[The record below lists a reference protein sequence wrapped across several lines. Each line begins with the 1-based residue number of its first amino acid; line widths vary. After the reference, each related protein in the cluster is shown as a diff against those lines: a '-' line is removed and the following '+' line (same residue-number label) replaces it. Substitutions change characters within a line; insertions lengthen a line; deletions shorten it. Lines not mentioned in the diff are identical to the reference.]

1 MKLVDIL
8 LVLTT
13 AATANAILIPT
24 DNDGS
29 LQASGTS
36 SRVSGPTNE
45 PSSGTS
51 NEYQEEP
58 MDIVDPSTS
67 RRSRKRPI
75 DELGPSISEQDWKA
89 IIDRPDPG
97 IPEDWRDLVDAVNS
111 NILKDQQQSI
121 DQPSPSTPKRGRK
134 RPIDEHGSNISKQDQ
149 QQSMNQPGP
158 SASKQSRKQSTDEPG
173 LVFPDKYWQRLI
185 DEVDSDAFKDWKEL
199 FDIVD
204 QSTPNQNKQQPM
216 IQSNPSTSSQDQQQ
230 PTDIVDPSTYGQN
243 QQYSTD
249 TINSSILDENWRDL
263 FDIADSSTSN
273 QVSGPANEPNP
284 NISDQTQQHP
294 VDAIGLSISNED
306 WQEIIDAASST
317 TSNQDQQQPMIHN
330 ESTNTVTNQIA
341 RLSQKYQITLDGMKK
356 RLVESKVI
364 RDKKRKEYYGSMALG
379 FKQWSALERGEE
391 VSELGYDPDTE
402 IRLKHEYEKAGAKI
416 RSIRQDLK
424 RFMKKHGLRFEEP
437 N

>member
-1 MKLVDIL
+1 MAHHKHQALPVKCLAQPVNLVQTLQKSEDI
-8 LVLTT
+8 
-13 AATANAILIPT
+13 
-24 DNDGS
+24 
-29 LQASGTS
+29 
-36 SRVSGPTNE
+36 
-45 PSSGTS
+45 
-51 NEYQEEP
+51 

-67 RRSRKRPI
+67 RRGRKRPI

-134 RPIDEHGSNISKQDQ
+134 RPIDEHG
-149 QQSMNQPGP
+149 P

-204 QSTPNQNKQQPM
+204 QSTSNQNKQQPM

-249 TINSSILDENWRDL
+249 TINSSILDENWRNL

-273 QVSGPANEPNP
+273 QVSDPTNEPNP

-306 WQEIIDAASST
+306 WQEIIDAANPSTSSQ
-317 TSNQDQQQPMIHN
+317 NQQQPMIHN

-356 RLVESKVI
+356 RLVESKEI

-391 VSELGYDPDTE
+391 ISGSRYDPDTE